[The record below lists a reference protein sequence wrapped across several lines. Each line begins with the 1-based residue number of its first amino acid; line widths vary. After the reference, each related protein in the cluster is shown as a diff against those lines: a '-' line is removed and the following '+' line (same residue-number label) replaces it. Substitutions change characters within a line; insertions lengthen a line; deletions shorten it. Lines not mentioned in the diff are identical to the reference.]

1 MNVDLPL
8 KMQAQT
14 LHLVM
19 PGVCI
24 KIIMFNYLRLE
35 TLMGQRVPQPSS
47 KLQCQI
53 SGGKESSLE
62 PFQQTFQHLYSI
74 PPLPGHLAILLTNQS
89 QLPLVLCEL
98 RRDLPKPAAVV
109 LL

>member
-62 PFQQTFQHLYSI
+62 PFQRTFQHLSQS
-74 PPLPGHLAILLTNQS
+74 HLY
-89 QLPLVLCEL
+89 LCIS
-98 RRDLPKPAAVV
+98 PYF
-109 LL
+109 